1 MKYNF
6 DAVIPREGT
15 FCEKYD
21 HRDLVFG
28 RTDVIPMWVADM
40 DFASPPPVLEAIAR
54 RLEHP
59 VLGYSFRS
67 DAYWQSI
74 VDWVDRRNGWKIR
87 REWLEFVPGV
97 VPGLVLALRA
107 FTRPGDGVVIQPPV
121 YHPFARQTRLNDRVV
136 IDNPVRL
143 AGDRYEI
150 DFEDLDRK
158 LAGAKVFLMSNPH
171 NPTGRVFTR
180 EELTR
185 IGELCVK
192 HDVLIFADEIHSDL
206 IYKPN
211 KHIHIASL
219 DERFAA
225 RTLTFIAPSK
235 TFNLAGLSTAAVIVP
250 DAALLRQ
257 LQYEISKLHADQGSI
272 FGSVALEAAYTHG
285 EEWLEQL
292 LGYLG
297 GNVEYVLGFLLEK
310 MPSVRAV
317 RPEGTYLMWLDFSGW
332 PLSHEELTRF
342 MVEKAGLGV
351 NEGSMF
357 GEQGRGW
364 MRLNIAT
371 RREVVRRAMEQLYEA
386 AREAGLPVKA

>member
-21 HRDLVFG
+21 HRGRIFG
-28 RTDVIPMWVADM
+28 RSDVIPMWVADM

-54 RLEHP
+54 RLQHP
-59 VLGYSFRS
+59 ILGYSYRS
-67 DAYWQSI
+67 DSYWQS
-74 VDWVDRRNGWKIR
+74 VVEWVDRRNGWKIDPS
-87 REWLEFVPGV
+87 WLEFVPGV
-97 VPGLVLALRA
+97 VPGLVFALRA
-107 FTRPGDGVVIQPPV
+107 FTEPGDGVVIQPPV
-121 YHPFARQTRLNDRVV
+121 YHPFARQTRLNERVV
-136 IDNPVRL
+136 INNPVRL
-143 AGDRYEI
+143 VGDRYEI

-158 LAGAKVFLMSNPH
+158 LDGAKIFLMSNPH

-192 HDVLIFADEIHSDL
+192 HDVLILADEIHSDL
-206 IYKPN
+206 IYRPN

-235 TFNLAGLSTAAVIVP
+235 TFNLAGLSTASVIVP

-257 LQYEISKLHADQGSI
+257 FRYELSKLHADQGSI
-272 FGSVALEAAYTHG
+272 FGTIALEAAYRYG
-285 EEWLEQL
+285 EEWLEEL
-292 LGYLG
+292 LVYLQE
-297 GNVEYVLGFLLEK
+297 NIDYILTFLREK

-317 RPEGTYLMWLDFSGW
+317 RPEGTYLMWLDFSAW

-342 MVEKAGLGV
+342 MVEQAALGV

-357 GEQGRGW
+357 GEEGRGW
-364 MRLNIAT
+364 MRLNVAT
-371 RREVVRRAMEQLYEA
+371 RREVVRQAMNQLYEV
-386 AREAGLPVKA
+386 ARRAGMPL

>member
-21 HRDLVFG
+21 HRGRIFG
-28 RTDVIPMWVADM
+28 RSDVIPMWVADM

-54 RLEHP
+54 RLQHP
-59 VLGYSFRS
+59 ILGYSYRS
-67 DAYWQSI
+67 DSYWQS
-74 VDWVDRRNGWKIR
+74 VVEWVDRRNGWKIDPS
-87 REWLEFVPGV
+87 WLEFVPGV
-97 VPGLVLALRA
+97 VPGLVFALRA
-107 FTRPGDGVVIQPPV
+107 FTEPGDGVVIQPPV
-121 YHPFARQTRLNDRVV
+121 YHPFARQTRLNERVV
-136 IDNPVRL
+136 INNPVRL
-143 AGDRYEI
+143 VGDRYEI

-158 LAGAKVFLMSNPH
+158 LDGAKIFLMSNPH

-192 HDVLIFADEIHSDL
+192 HDVLILADEIHSDL
-206 IYKPN
+206 IYRPN

-235 TFNLAGLSTAAVIVP
+235 TFNLAGLSTASVIVP

-257 LQYEISKLHADQGSI
+257 FRYELSKLHADQGSI
-272 FGSVALEAAYTHG
+272 FGTIALEAAYRYG
-285 EEWLEQL
+285 EEWLEEL
-292 LGYLG
+292 LVYLQE
-297 GNVEYVLGFLLEK
+297 NIDYILTFLREK

-317 RPEGTYLMWLDFSGW
+317 RPEGTYLMWLDFSAW

-342 MVEKAGLGV
+342 MVEQAALGV

-357 GEQGRGW
+357 GEEGRGW
-364 MRLNIAT
+364 MRLNVAT
-371 RREVVRRAMEQLYEA
+371 RREVVRQAMNQLYEA
-386 AREAGLPVKA
+386 ARRAGMPL